1 MESLISYVVNVISL
15 GGTYALLALGL
26 AVVFSV
32 LGLINFAHG
41 ELMTLTGYVLLAG
54 ILMGQPFWLAVLIAV
69 IAGGVSAALM
79 EFAAF
84 RPVRNASGA
93 TLLMTSFAV
102 SMLLQVIFQNGISP
116 RGQAVPVP
124 AWLTT
129 SISVGVSQISKVQI
143 MSITV
148 GLVALIFL
156 KLFFDRSYWGW
167 AIKAAAN
174 DFEIVGLMGIKAS
187 RLITFA
193 FLLSGLLAG
202 IAGVLWVVQ
211 RGSVD
216 PLMGFKP
223 VLAAFIVAV
232 IGGLGSL
239 TGAVFGGFILSSIEI
254 ALQTWLPANVMPYRE
269 AITYTI
275 VVLILSVFPNGIF
288 GKRVQEKV

>member
-1 MESLISYVVNVISL
+1 MDIVLQQIVNAISL
-15 GGTYALLALGL
+15 GGIYALLALGL
-26 AVVFSV
+26 AVIFSIIS
-32 LGLINFAHG
+32 LINFAHG

-156 KLFFDRSYWGW
+156 KFFFDRSYWGW